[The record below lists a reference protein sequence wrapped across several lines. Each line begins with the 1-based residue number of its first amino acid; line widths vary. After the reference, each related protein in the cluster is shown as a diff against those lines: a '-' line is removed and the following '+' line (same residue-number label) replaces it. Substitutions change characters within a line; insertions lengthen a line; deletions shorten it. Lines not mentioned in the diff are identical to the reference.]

1 MAKVYS
7 GIVKLIN
14 LLDSNPDTDECIN
27 FSYRVNT
34 LGYSQ
39 PRLNSGK
46 QVYAHRF
53 SFCWENNIPYEEI
66 KDLCVM
72 HSCDNPGCINPKH
85 LSSGTWA
92 QNNRDRADKKRTVV
106 SISRRKLSKEDVETI
121 KSRYAKSVGYD
132 KVNGITA
139 LAREYDVDA
148 NLIYKAIK
156 GGYDDWNETRT
167 V

>member
-7 GIVKLIN
+7 GIVKLIG
-14 LLDSNPDTDECIN
+14 LLDSNPDTDECVN

-39 PRLNSGK
+39 PRLNNGK

-53 SFCWENNIPYEEI
+53 SFCWENNIPYEDI

-72 HSCDNPGCINPKH
+72 HSCDNPGCVNPKH

-106 SISRRKLSKEDVETI
+106 SISRRKLSKEDVENI
-121 KSRYAKSVGYD
+121 KKRYDPTKKRD
-132 KVNGITA
+132 KINGISA
-139 LAREYDVDA
+139 LARDYGVDS
-148 NLIYKAIK
+148 NLIYKALR
-156 GGYDDWNETRT
+156 GGYDDWSETRT